1 MYNQCRYIYLKNRGL
16 LMKIYIKKWGNSLA
30 LRIPKSLA
38 DEINLKIDTPVT
50 VSVDKNKHKILIT
63 RINEEQY
70 SLESMLTKVSE
81 ENIHKE
87 YESGKPV
94 GKEIW

>member
-1 MYNQCRYIYLKNRGL
+1 
-16 LMKIYIKKWGNSLA
+16 MKTYIKKWGNSLA
-30 LRIPKSLA
+30 LRIPKSLT

-50 VSVDKNKHKILIT
+50 ISVDKSNHRILIT

-70 SLESMLTKVSE
+70 SLENMLSKVSE

>member
-1 MYNQCRYIYLKNRGL
+1 MKTYIR
-16 LMKIYIKKWGNSLA
+16 KWGNSLA
-30 LRIPKSLA
+30 LRIPKALA
-38 DEINLKIDTPVT
+38 DEIDLKKDTPVT
-50 VSVDKNKHKILIT
+50 VSADKDKHKIVIT
-63 RINEEQY
+63 RFNEEQY

-87 YESGKPV
+87 YETGKPV